1 MIICSHIAF
10 TVKYSH
16 TTLILHCFR
25 CLRVSRSI
33 KVKSEA
39 EVINVAKRRSQA
51 SISASK
57 GGGAYHLEDDASGM
71 LGGADDEVARGGNVS
86 LYPMGDSGIG
96 LGGGGGVRAQ
106 RLLSGSDP
114 SMSV

>member
-1 MIICSHIAF
+1 MISHLSR
-10 TVKYSH
+10 V
-16 TTLILHCFR
+16 FR
-25 CLRVSRSI
+25 RSI

-39 EVINVAKRRSQA
+39 EVINVAKRRTMA

-57 GGGAYHLEDDASGM
+57 GGGGAYHLEDDASGI
-71 LGGADDEVARGGNVS
+71 LGGADDEALRGDNVS
-86 LYPMGDSGIG
+86 LYPMGDSGVGI
-96 LGGGGGVRAQ
+96 GGGGGVRAQ